1 MASFMRWQGMV
12 AFIVLSAL
20 VTGLLYFFVESL
32 VKTVIVSSA
41 ESSFGAEVNVD
52 EVKLVYSP
60 LQVSVLGLQIID
72 KDTPTQ
78 NLFSLERATAAV
90 DVWQ

>member
-1 MASFMRWQGMV
+1 MRWQGMV